1 MGKEGQMV
9 QTPASA
15 PPELVEQLASAGR
28 QRIEASH
35 PPAVWLAAVGA
46 LAERAR
52 QASPWRKRLGWLVG
66 GLAAADLLAHSLP
79 AAALVTVALAAASAG
94 YVLTRRRGAF
104 SPRLGEVVAPL
115 LAILREDMAPGA
127 PVTLRLDLRGGTLD
141 QKRVSRQVLPSP
153 SGRGAPQITES
164 RYEDA
169 WLAGTAEL
177 ADGSRLELAIVDQIR
192 KRDITRRNR
201 RGKLKTKAKYKVK
214 ACVDVQVAFPDDYAP
229 LTAGERRDGPGR
241 LAVLPGERRT
251 KVKLR
256 QTFERYHPE
265 APLAVRPVLDLIATA
280 YSQVAPARAGGG

>member
-1 MGKEGQMV
+1 MV
-9 QTPASA
+9 QTAAA

-35 PPAVWLAAVGA
+35 PPAVWLAAMRV
-46 LAERAR
+46 LAERAHR
-52 QASPWRKRLGWLVG
+52 VSPWRKRLGWLVG
-66 GLAAADLLAHSLP
+66 GLVAADLLALVILQSLP
-79 AAALVTVALAAASAG
+79 AAALVTVALAAAGAG
-94 YVLTRRRGAF
+94 YVLTRRRSAF
-104 SPRLGEVVAPL
+104 PPRLGEVVAPL
-115 LAILREDMAPGA
+115 LAVLREDMAPDA

-141 QKRVSRQVLPSP
+141 QKRVSRQALPP
-153 SGRGAPQITES
+153 LSGRGAPQITES
-164 RYEDA
+164 LYEDA

-177 ADGSRLELAIVDQIR
+177 ADGARLELAIVDQIR
-192 KRDITRRNR
+192 KRDIARRNR

-256 QTFERYHPE
+256 QTFERHHPA
-265 APLAVRPVLDLIATA
+265 APLAVRPLLDLIATA
-280 YSQVAPARAGGG
+280 YSQVAPARAGGE